1 MYNCNK
7 ISSLTRV
14 ALAAIIAGQVGAFAG
29 VANAQ
34 DSAAPV
40 ARSDQASVTYGPY
53 ARFEIGRSDYSAD
66 NGFWHPPGFPADPQV
81 NFNLSAKKT
90 GFGALAIGYDWQNGF
105 RGDVSLSVSGSA
117 NVAGPCSS
125 ASDGSSCAT
134 HADIS
139 DASISTAAVMGNVFY
154 SPLGQAGNDS
164 RFQPFLVAG
173 LGLARNKVGQWTR
186 VNTVPPAT
194 HGTRTFQGNSSVDLA
209 WSVGA
214 GAAYQ
219 LTRPGE
225 WPVMLEASWRYYDY
239 GTAEGGAQSV
249 GAGTSQPQKP
259 LTFDNTAHVI
269 AVGIRIPLQRY

>member
-1 MYNCNK
+1 M
-7 ISSLTRV
+7 
-14 ALAAIIAGQVGAFAG
+14 
-29 VANAQ
+29 
-34 DSAAPV
+34 
-40 ARSDQASVTYGPY
+40 
-53 ARFEIGRSDYSAD
+53 
-66 NGFWHPPGFPADPQV
+66 
-81 NFNLSAKKT
+81 NFDLSAKKT
-90 GFGALAIGYDWQNGF
+90 GFGALAVGYDWQNGF

-125 ASDGSSCAT
+125 ASNGSPCDD
-134 HADIS
+134 HADIT

-154 SPLGQAGNDS
+154 SPLEQAGNDS

-173 LGLARNKVGQWTR
+173 LGLARNKVGEWTR
-186 VNTVPPAT
+186 FNANAT
-194 HGTRTFQGNSSVDLA
+194 TQTRTYQGNSSVDLA

-239 GTAEGGAQSV
+239 GTAEGGAQPI
-249 GAGTSQPQKP
+249 GTGSQPTKP

-269 AVGIRIPLQRY
+269 AIGIRVPLQRY

>member
-1 MYNCNK
+1 MYKC
-7 ISSLTRV
+7 SEFGDLTRI
-14 ALAAIIAGQVGAFAG
+14 ALAALVAGQVGIAAG
-29 VANAQ
+29 AAHAQ
-34 DSAAPV
+34 DGGAQVGNP
-40 ARSDQASVTYGPY
+40 DQASVTYGPY

-66 NGFWHPPGFPADPQV
+66 NGYWHPPGYPADPQI
-81 NFNLSAKKT
+81 NFNLSAKDA

-125 ASDGSSCAT
+125 ASDGTPCTT

-139 DASISTAAVMGNVFY
+139 DASIRTAAIMGNVFY
-154 SPLGQAGNDS
+154 SPLEQAGNDS
-164 RFQPFLVAG
+164 RFQPFLVG
-173 LGLARNKVGQWTR
+173 GIGLARNKVGQWTR
-186 VNTVPPAT
+186 YNAGAGTP
-194 HGTRTFQGNSSVDLA
+194 TRTFQGDTSVELA

-239 GTAEGGAQSV
+239 GTAQGGAQPV
-249 GAGTSQPQKP
+249 GGGSQPQKP

-269 AVGIRIPLQRY
+269 AIGLRVPLQRY